1 MQKHLRLSLD
11 ELKARLI
18 SKEGILKSKEPEPSH
33 PPKRPFTPQHDRS
46 PPFGKPVHLNAAK
59 SSTDFKSIPCEH
71 CGRAGHPPDRCWKK
85 FPELKHSNVSKRP

>member
-18 SKEGILKSKEPEPSH
+18 SEEGILKSKEPEPSH

-46 PPFGKPVHLNAAK
+46 PQFSKPVHLNAGNHLPT
-59 SSTDFKSIPCEH
+59 SNLFLVSTVENRTFFRSLLEKVSGTKEFQ
-71 CGRAGHPPDRCWKK
+71 RAQKT
-85 FPELKHSNVSKRP
+85 